1 MTGEQIKS
9 NYRDE
14 YNVPYL
20 KSLKEIYVIEKDD
33 ENLAKV
39 LSVLF
44 PYTFEFDDYLFI
56 INTLSEEERKK
67 WRTKILA
74 RARNASGNSNSPA
87 TEFCFKL
94 MNYEK
99 SYTKMIG
106 YIDAHTPFALIL
118 QYFEPM
124 VLAEKDKLLEAIVR
138 KPDDYGFGLYSN
150 AQNDSACFPEL
161 FATAIKHYSSG
172 YLKTVISNAEKNTR
186 YYYSPNRFLVY
197 MKERLNQRD
206 NA

>member
-74 RARNASGNSNSPA
+74 RARNASGNSNSQA
-87 TEFCFKL
+87 IEFCFKL

-99 SYTKMIG
+99 GYTKMIG

-124 VLAEKDKLLEAIVR
+124 ALAEKDKLLEAIVR
-138 KPDDYGFGLYSN
+138 KSDDYVYTN
-150 AQNDSACFPEL
+150 AQNASACFPEL
-161 FATAIKHYSSG
+161 FTIAVKHYSAG
-172 YLKTVISNAEKNTR
+172 YLKSVISNAEKNSR
-186 YYYSPNRFLVY
+186 YYSPNRFLVY
-197 MKERLNQRD
+197 MKGRLNQRD